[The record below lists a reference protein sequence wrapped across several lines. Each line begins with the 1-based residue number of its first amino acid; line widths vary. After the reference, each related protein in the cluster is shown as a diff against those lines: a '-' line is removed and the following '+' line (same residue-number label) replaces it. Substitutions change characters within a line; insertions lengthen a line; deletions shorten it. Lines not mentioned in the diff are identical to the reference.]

1 MEELKI
7 KFQIP
12 NNIVGEN
19 FVGDATYIK
28 MIRGMWNILHTKYIS
43 VNIGVD
49 ACAFNPHVKEDE
61 FGNL

>member
-1 MEELKI
+1 MQRHMEELKI

-43 VNIGVD
+43 VNIGVER
-49 ACAFNPHVKEDE
+49 AILGQKRIK
-61 FGNL
+61 